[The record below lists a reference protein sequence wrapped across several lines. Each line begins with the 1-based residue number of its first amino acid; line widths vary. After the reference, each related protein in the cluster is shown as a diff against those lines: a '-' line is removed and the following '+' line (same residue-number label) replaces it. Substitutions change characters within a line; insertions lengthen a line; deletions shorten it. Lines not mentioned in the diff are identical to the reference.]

1 MDTVR
6 DMSDTAERALA
17 ILLSDDLEPIVEMV
31 FRTIGADRYE
41 ALAHDGSVTFSRDD
55 DGLRV
60 DAVAGRNP
68 LGDQAEDRFVG
79 IEAELAGLHPT
90 RTENS
95 YPHGYQQ
102 VAQLFDHPAAP
113 DLCVLH
119 SAGHYWGDQGG
130 HIGEHGSIDA
140 VQARAPFIIAGRG
153 VAELGMVDRSC
164 RLIDV
169 APTIAALLGVGQIT
183 GADGAALVD
192 VLDDAT
198 RPKHVIG
205 LLWDG
210 TNPNVLYDLA
220 ANGGAPNAAR
230 LMAMGTTFKFGAMSN
245 LPTVTLANHTSI
257 VTGAAPGHHGIL
269 HNAWYDRS
277 LGQQVITNSP
287 ATWPGARDW
296 LWPSVETIHETV
308 LRNRPDT
315 FTVSINEP
323 TDRGA
328 SWSTFDDIRLGS
340 YVRPNMPEELPFST
354 ERFVRPSKDYRWSS
368 KVDHLGMEHAVRI
381 WSEDGPKP
389 AFMWCNFTLTDAAFH
404 EGGPHS
410 DIARAS
416 VADTDARLGAILDAV
431 EAAGALDDTAFVL
444 VADHGMEQANE
455 SCTGDWD
462 VALRDAGL
470 SFRDEAYGFLY
481 FDV

>member
-1 MDTVR
+1 
-6 DMSDTAERALA
+6 MSDTAERALEV
-17 ILLSDDLEPIVEMV
+17 LLSDDLEPIVEMV
-31 FRTIGADRYE
+31 FRQAGPDRYE
-41 ALAHDGSVTFSRDD
+41 ALAYDGSVTFSRG
-55 DGLRV
+55 DGGFTV
-60 DAVAGRNP
+60 DAVEGRNP
-68 LGDQAEDRFVG
+68 LGDQSLDRFVG
-79 IEAELAGLHPT
+79 IDAELAGLHPK

-95 YPHGYQQ
+95 YPHGYEQ

-153 VAELGMVDRSC
+153 VAKLGMVDRAC

-169 APTIAALLGVGQIT
+169 APTIAALLGVGKIT
-183 GADGAALVD
+183 GADGDALVD

-198 RPKHVIG
+198 RPKHVVG

-220 ANGGAPNAAR
+220 VNGGAPNAAR
-230 LMAMGTTFKFGAMSN
+230 LMAMGTTFRFGAVSN

-308 LRNRPDT
+308 LRVRPDT
-315 FTVSINEP
+315 YTVSINEP

-328 SWSTFDDIRLGS
+328 SWSTFDDIRSGK
-340 YVRPNMPEELPFST
+340 YERPFIPDELPHST
-354 ERFVRPSKDYRWSS
+354 ERFVRPFKDYRWSS

-431 EAAGALDDTAFVL
+431 EGAGALDDTAFVL
-444 VADHGMEQANE
+444 VADHGMEQANQN
-455 SCTGDWD
+455 CTGDWD

-481 FDV
+481 FDVQ